1 MARRFTLHLLQDNH
15 FSFKDTHRLKMK
27 GWEKSISSKWKPI
40 LILEKLDFK
49 PKMLKRDKE
58 GHYIM
63 TVGLIHQEDITV
75 VIYLHSISEHL
86 NILSKYQQ
94 I

>member
-1 MARRFTLHLLQDNH
+1 MEGWKKGVPSNWRPKENRVATL
-15 FSFKDTHRLKMK
+15 T
-27 GWEKSISSKWKPI
+27 
-40 LILEKLDFK
+40 LEKLDFK
-49 PKMLKRDKE
+49 PKMLKRNKE

-63 TVGLIHQEDITV
+63 TVGSIHQEDITV
-75 VIYLHSISEHL
+75 VIYMHSISEHL

>member
-1 MARRFTLHLLQDNH
+1 
-15 FSFKDTHRLKMK
+15 MK
-27 GWEKSISSKWKPI
+27 GWKKGVPSNWRPKENRVAT
-40 LILEKLDFK
+40 LTLEKLDFK
-49 PKMLKRDKE
+49 PKMLKRNKE

-63 TVGLIHQEDITV
+63 TVGSIHQEDITV
-75 VIYLHSISEHL
+75 VIYMHSISEHL

>member
-1 MARRFTLHLLQDNH
+1 MAT
-15 FSFKDTHRLKMK
+15 
-27 GWEKSISSKWKPI
+27 

-63 TVGLIHQEDITV
+63 TVGSIHQEDITV
-75 VIYLHSISEHL
+75 VNIYEP
-86 NILSKYQQ
+86 NIATLKYMNQKQTQLKGKVKNMNLIPHPQQ
-94 I
+94 

>member
-1 MARRFTLHLLQDNH
+1 MAT
-15 FSFKDTHRLKMK
+15 
-27 GWEKSISSKWKPI
+27 
-40 LILEKLDFK
+40 LILEKSDFK

-75 VIYLHSISEHL
+75 VIYMHSISERL
-86 NILSKYQQ
+86 NILSKY
-94 I
+94 